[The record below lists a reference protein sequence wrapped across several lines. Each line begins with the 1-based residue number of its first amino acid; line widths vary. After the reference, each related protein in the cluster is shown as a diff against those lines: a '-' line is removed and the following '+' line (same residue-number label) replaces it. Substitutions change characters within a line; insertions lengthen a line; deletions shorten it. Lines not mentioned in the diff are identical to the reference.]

1 MQHQTLP
8 QAVGADNAVLT
19 DLEASAIASALEAV
33 ADVQLKIDSDGVV
46 VDVSIT
52 NPELPDLR
60 HAPWQGQAWLD
71 TVSEEHRD
79 RAAEALNRARA
90 KPGVTTRADLDHPL
104 PGVDTNTPISYRL
117 ICGSAGGPVYA
128 IGIDLRA
135 VSSLRQQ
142 LVNAQQ
148 AMEQDYWSTRQIE
161 NRYRKLFEMANDA
174 FIVVDEMSGRVL
186 EANPRAAQMLSGDG
200 QRLVGKV
207 FPVGVA
213 TASVMAVEAAIAEA
227 RATGN
232 SEITSKLAHVESSA
246 LMSISYLRQG
256 TESRFLIRVTTKKEI
271 PGTVDDN
278 WGELADNAADA
289 ILLVNDSGIVQYT
302 NRSFLDWTQIAN
314 AESVIGR
321 PADEWIGRSSV
332 DMTVLLS
339 NLRQH
344 HHIRL
349 YASTL
354 RSVFGTRADVEI
366 SAARVSR
373 GDGDQYALFIREV
386 SHRVTAEHP
395 MTEQLPRSIE
405 QITRR
410 VGRVPL
416 KELVRESTDV
426 IEALCIEAALQLTKD
441 NRASAAELL
450 GLSRQSLYT
459 KLRRYG
465 IGESD

>member
-1 MQHQTLP
+1 MLTHLDPNTMAATL
-8 QAVGADNAVLT
+8 
-19 DLEASAIASALEAV
+19 ESM
-33 ADVQLKIDSDGVV
+33 ADVFLRIDGDDVV
-46 VDVSIT
+46 IEFSVS

-60 HAPWQGQAWLD
+60 RASWQGQRWLD
-71 TVSEEHRD
+71 TVTQEHRSK
-79 RAAEALNRARA
+79 ACEAIARSRS
-90 KPGVTTRADLDHPL
+90 KPGTAVRVDLDHQLNGIDGAL
-104 PGVDTNTPISYRL
+104 PVSYRL
-117 ICGSAGGPVYA
+117 VCEPSDGSLFAMGT
-128 IGIDLRA
+128 DLRA
-135 VSSLRQQ
+135 ISNLRQQ

-161 NRYRKLFEMANDA
+161 NRYRRLFEMANDA
-174 FIVVDEMSGRVL
+174 FLVIDELSGRIL
-186 EANPRAAQMLSGDG
+186 EANPRASQLLAGDS
-200 QRLVGKV
+200 QRLVGKT
-207 FPVGVA
+207 FPVGFAESSVA
-213 TASVMAVEAAIAEA
+213 DVTAAVAEA

-232 SEITSKLAHVESSA
+232 SEITTHLEVWDADV
-246 LMSISYLRQG
+246 LMSVSFLRQG
-256 TESRFLIRVTTKKEI
+256 AESRYLIRVTTAQEL
-271 PGTVDDN
+271 PRSADEQ
-278 WGELADNAADA
+278 WGELAEHAADA
-289 ILLVNDSGIVQYT
+289 ILLLDDSGVVMYANQT
-302 NRSFLDWTQIAN
+302 FLDWTQITN
-314 AESVIGR
+314 PDSILGR

-332 DMTVLLS
+332 DITVLLN

-344 HHIRL
+344 PRIRL

-354 RSVFGTRADVEI
+354 RSVFGTSSDVEI
-366 SAARVSR
+366 SAARVETLH
-373 GDGDQYALFIREV
+373 GDRFGLFIREV

-465 IGESD
+465 IGEAD